1 MTPVIG
7 TGRSVDDVIIRVE
20 SNLRR
25 TGGETRDLNTTGPGN
40 VDTSGVIAAKQQP
53 AEDHGGLRST

>member
-7 TGRSVDDVIIRVE
+7 TDDVIIRVE

-25 TGGETRDLNTTGPGN
+25 TRTGELETRDLNTTGN
-40 VDTSGVIAAKQQP
+40 VDIAASSQQNSSLLKTT
-53 AEDHGGLRST
+53 AG

>member
-7 TGRSVDDVIIRVE
+7 TGRVDDVIIRVK
-20 SNLRR
+20 SNLRTRR
-25 TGGETRDLNTTGPGN
+25 TGETPDLNTTGN